1 MSFGWYFIVIVRET
15 CFSCPDKN
23 HIHHKFLALGCS
35 HRKAMF
41 TILALA
47 SSFIILN
54 MTLCMYININVLI
67 VLDIVLWTVLHL
79 WLTAK
84 IKKKRDEAAH
94 LEQKLIEAGCRNC
107 KERDA
112 LKVKFFLEKKA
123 GRVITIDAIKE
134 NSGAERLRVDS
145 ILFDFVQEGL
155 ITLEKEN
162 ETEYGIYAGKTR
174 ILWFDSRL
182 PLAVESYLMRLMQ
195 N

>member
-1 MSFGWYFIVIVRET
+1 M
-15 CFSCPDKN
+15 
-23 HIHHKFLALGCS
+23 
-35 HRKAMF
+35 
-41 TILALA
+41 
-47 SSFIILN
+47 
-54 MTLCMYININVLI
+54 
-67 VLDIVLWTVLHL
+67 
-79 WLTAK
+79 
-84 IKKKRDEAAH
+84 
-94 LEQKLIEAGCRNC
+94 
-107 KERDA
+107 
-112 LKVKFFLEKKA
+112 
-123 GRVITIDAIKE
+123 ITIDAIKE